1 MLWRALLEGAGQ
13 LPVDEVR
20 VGAVEAVVEVPAQ
33 GGRESRGK
41 AAVLIV
47 EELIASIVAIHG

>member
-1 MLWRALLEGAGQ
+1 LWRALLEGAGQ

>member
-1 MLWRALLEGAGQ
+1 VWEALRPCAGQ

-20 VGAVEAVVEVPAQ
+20 VGAVDAIVEVPAQ
-33 GGRESRGK
+33 GGRDSRGK

-47 EELIASIVAIHG
+47 EELIASIVAVHG